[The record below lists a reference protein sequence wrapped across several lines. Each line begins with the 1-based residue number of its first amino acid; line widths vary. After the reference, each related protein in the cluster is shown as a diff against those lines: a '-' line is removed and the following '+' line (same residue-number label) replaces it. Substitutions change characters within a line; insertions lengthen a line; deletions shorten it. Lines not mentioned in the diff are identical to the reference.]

1 MKKLE
6 DMNLVDDFLVNSL
19 TSHKV
24 YGERA
29 SRYILEC
36 ILGRKIGKLT
46 VIPQRFLAGENPE
59 AHGVRMDV
67 YLDEEDGEIFD
78 IEPDRNGGTDSVLSL
93 PRRVRFY
100 HSKMDAGNL
109 IAGEEYK
116 TLRNVI
122 VIFIT
127 TYDPFGSNR
136 MIYTIK
142 NRCVELPALPYEDG
156 ATTIFLYTKGTEGDP
171 PEELKNLLRYMECSS
186 KENAPTECQTA
197 HCGRCKPH
205 FIFGG
210 LASPIVPYRYLTQT
224 TDGIT
229 ADCRSFV

>member
-67 YLDEEDGEIFD
+67 YLDEEDGEI
-78 IEPDRNGGTDSVLSL
+78 
-93 PRRVRFY
+93 
-100 HSKMDAGNL
+100 L
-109 IAGEEYK
+109 I
-116 TLRNVI
+116 
-122 VIFIT
+122 
-127 TYDPFGSNR
+127 SNR
-136 MIYTIK
+136 TEMVGLIVFCLCHAGYVFIIPK
-142 NRCVELPALPYEDG
+142 WMQVILSQEKS
-156 ATTIFLYTKGTEGDP
+156 TKHSA
-171 PEELKNLLRYMECSS
+171 M
-186 KENAPTECQTA
+186 
-197 HCGRCKPH
+197 
-205 FIFGG
+205 
-210 LASPIVPYRYLTQT
+210 
-224 TDGIT
+224 
-229 ADCRSFV
+229 